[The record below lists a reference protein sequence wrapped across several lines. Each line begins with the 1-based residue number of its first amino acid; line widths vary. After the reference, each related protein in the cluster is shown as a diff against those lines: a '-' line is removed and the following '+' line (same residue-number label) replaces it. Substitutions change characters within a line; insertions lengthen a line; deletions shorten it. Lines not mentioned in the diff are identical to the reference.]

1 MATDQKIAIVGATG
15 FVGSAVVKEALD
27 RGYRVTALA
36 RNPEKLNLQHE
47 RLITV
52 KADVFNVDELA
63 EVLKGHDAVIS
74 TYNPGWTNPNIYAD
88 YLKGSRAVQEG
99 VKKSGVQRFVVVG
112 GAGSLYV
119 APGVQL
125 IDTPEFPAE
134 YKPGALAA
142 REYLEV
148 IKQED
153 RLDWTFVSPAI
164 EMHPGTSG
172 ERRGTYRTDTD
183 SPVFDTEG
191 RSVLSVEDLAVAI
204 VDEVE
209 EGRYVRQRFTAAY

>member
-1 MATDQKIAIVGATG
+1 MATNQKIAIIGATG
-15 FVGSAVVKEALD
+15 FVGTAVVKEALD
-27 RGYRVTALA
+27 RGFRVTALA
-36 RNPEKLNLQHE
+36 RNPEKLTVQHDNLV
-47 RLITV
+47 RV

-63 EVLKGHDAVIS
+63 EVLKGHDVVIS
-74 TYNPGWTNPNIYAD
+74 TYNPGWTNPNIYED
-88 YLKGSRAVQEG
+88 YLKGSKAVQEG
-99 VKKSGVQRFVVVG
+99 VKKSGVKRFLVVG

-125 IDTPEFPAE
+125 IDTPQFPAE
-134 YKPGALAA
+134 YKPGAQAA

-148 IKQED
+148 IKGED

-164 EMHPGTSG
+164 EMHQGTSG
-172 ERRGTYRTDTD
+172 ERRGTYRTATEN
-183 SPVFDTEG
+183 PVFDTEG

-209 EGRYVRQRFTAAY
+209 EERFVRQRFTAAY